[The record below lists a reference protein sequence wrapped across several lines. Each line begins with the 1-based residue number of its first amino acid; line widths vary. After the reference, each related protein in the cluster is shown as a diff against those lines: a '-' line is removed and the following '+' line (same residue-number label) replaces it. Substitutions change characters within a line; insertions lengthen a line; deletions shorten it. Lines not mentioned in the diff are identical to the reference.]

1 MEGPHGPVTL
11 WVTPAAMPQRRTSTV
26 ETADRSDAPVIV
38 VLDGP
43 AGTGKSTVS
52 REIAARLGL
61 SFLDTGAMSRAMTY
75 WLMQNG
81 VDVNDAEAVAVAS
94 AKPVILSGTDAA
106 GPTITVD
113 GRDVSGPIRG
123 AEVTAAVSAVSAVPE
138 VRIRMV
144 EAQRGS
150 AASAPVGIVA
160 EGRDLGTVV
169 FPDADLKVFLTASAS
184 IRAVRRA
191 AQLGVAD
198 PAGIAE
204 IHADIERRDAA
215 DSGRAASPLAKAADA
230 VEVDTTEMSPEEVIG
245 RIIDLVRERAAVPAR

>member
-1 MEGPHGPVTL
+1 M
-11 WVTPAAMPQRRTSTV
+11 

-61 SFLDTGAMSRAMTY
+61 SFLDTGAMYRAMTY
-75 WLMQNG
+75 WLLQNE
-81 VDVNDAEAVAVAS
+81 VDVTDPEAVALAS
-94 AKPVILSGTDAA
+94 AKPAVRSGTDAA

-113 GRDVSGPIRG
+113 GVDVSGPIRG
-123 AEVTAAVSAVSAVPE
+123 SEVTAAVSAVSAVPE
-138 VRIRMV
+138 VRVRMV
-144 EAQRGS
+144 ELQRGS

-169 FPDADLKVFLTASAS
+169 FPGALLKVFLTASAG
-184 IRAVRRA
+184 IRATRRA
-191 AQLGVAD
+191 AQLGITE
-198 PAGIAE
+198 PAGVAE
-204 IHADIERRDAA
+204 ILADIERRDAA

-230 VEVDTTEMSPEEVIG
+230 VEVDTTLMTPEEVIN
-245 RIIDLVRERAAVPAR
+245 RIIGLVRERAAVPAS